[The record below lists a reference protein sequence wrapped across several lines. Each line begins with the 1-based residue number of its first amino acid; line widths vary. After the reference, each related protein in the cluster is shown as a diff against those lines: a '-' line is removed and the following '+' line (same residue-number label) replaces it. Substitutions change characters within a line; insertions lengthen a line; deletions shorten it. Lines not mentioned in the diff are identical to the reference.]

1 MIFKRPKGKFVA
13 SSLAQPT
20 LPQDEVE
27 KDVASLPMKSPIMET
42 SPTKGSTD
50 AYPQR
55 RPITIDSTTDA
66 PSLDEEPSPEFNDNI
81 TEFIN
86 HLANEED
93 KVKVRTFMR
102 SSDKKENDGSPEY
115 YKWIPKH
122 FY

>member
-42 SPTKGSTD
+42 SPTEGSTD

-55 RPITIDSTTDA
+55 RPITI
-66 PSLDEEPSPEFNDNI
+66 
-81 TEFIN
+81 
-86 HLANEED
+86 EED